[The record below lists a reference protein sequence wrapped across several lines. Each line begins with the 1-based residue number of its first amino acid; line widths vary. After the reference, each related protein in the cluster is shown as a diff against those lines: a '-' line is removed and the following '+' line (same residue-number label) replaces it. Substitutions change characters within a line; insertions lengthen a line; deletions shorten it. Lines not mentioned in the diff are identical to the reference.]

1 MEARIPER
9 RGSSPTPT
17 RIAWTMFGLTLVF
30 FVPAVA
36 LAATQSLFDFKLS
49 NLLFGLSFV
58 AFGAVGAM
66 VVSHRP
72 ENIIGWL
79 LSAGAL
85 LVAAG
90 LLCVEYAIRAYL
102 AEGFSW
108 PAGDTAAW
116 LGLVLAIAGVT
127 LLLPATALHFP
138 NGRLPSRRWRGVRG
152 LLAAGA
158 ALVLAITA
166 FAPGSLALGR
176 LSVVGETRNPFG
188 LEIPLLELLQPIVVP
203 LFATVVVAAFAAPYL
218 RLRRARGVERQQL
231 KWFVYATV
239 LMAASL
245 VTAAIGGVVRPGQ
258 QVADVAINT
267 LTAVGLMALPVAVGI
282 AVIRYRLYEI
292 DLIVNKTIVYV
303 LLTAALVGS
312 YVLLVLAFQG
322 LFGWLVEENDLA
334 VAASTLAVAALFRP
348 ARGRIQGLVDRRFYR
363 QRYDAQKTVEEFAT
377 DALHEVD
384 VSVLTNNLTETVRRV
399 LEPSHLSLWLSG
411 RP

>member
-1 MEARIPER
+1 
-9 RGSSPTPT
+9 
-17 RIAWTMFGLTLVF
+17 MFGLTVVF
-30 FVPAVA
+30 FVPAVI
-36 LAATQSLFDFKLS
+36 LAATQSLFEFKLS

-66 VVSHRP
+66 VASHRP
-72 ENIIGWL
+72 ENIIGWF
-79 LSAGAL
+79 LSAGGV

-102 AEGFSW
+102 AEGFMW

-116 LGLVLAIAGVT
+116 LGLVLVLTGLT

-138 NGRLPSRRWRGVRG
+138 NGQLPSSRWRWVRG
-152 LLAAGA
+152 LLATGA
-158 ALVLAITA
+158 ALCLALTA
-166 FAPGSLALGR
+166 FAPGSLAVGR

-188 LEIPLLELLQPIVVP
+188 LEIPLLEVLQPIVVP
-203 LFATVVVAAFAAPYL
+203 LFATVFVAAFAAPYL

-258 QVADVAINT
+258 QAADVAINT
-267 LTAVGLMALPVAVGI
+267 MSAVGLMALPVAVGI
-282 AVIRYRLYEI
+282 AVMRYRLYEI
-292 DLIVNKTIVYV
+292 DLVVNKTIVYV

-312 YVLLVLAFQG
+312 YVVLVLVFQRLFGLLV
-322 LFGWLVEENDLA
+322 EDNDLA

-348 ARGRIQGLVDRRFYR
+348 ARGHIQGLVDRRFYR
-363 QRYDAQKTVEEFAT
+363 QRYDAHKTVEDFAT
-377 DALHEVD
+377 HALHEVD
-384 VSVLTNNLTETVRRV
+384 VSVLTNDLTETIRRV
-399 LEPSHLSLWLSG
+399 LQPSHLSLWLSG